1 MRSYSNPRLVAEF
14 SDWPI
19 GGSLRGK
26 CRFEVHTEKR
36 GARVSRTTQNKH
48 GVWCK
53 PKFHVY
59 GDGTAIVD
67 GDDGKTYILQ
77 LSKSFNAIYVALH
90 DFMSPADES
99 CVSHS
104 SDPKRFE
111 ELLSLIKSAGSP
123 AIL

>member
-1 MRSYSNPRLVAEF
+1 MRVYSNPRLVAEF
-14 SDWPI
+14 DDWPI

-26 CRFEVHTEKR
+26 CRFEVHVEKR
-36 GARVSRTTQNKH
+36 GTRVSRTTQNKH

-59 GDGTAIVD
+59 GDGSAIVD

-77 LSKSFNAIYVALH
+77 HSKNFNMITIHRH

-99 CVSHS
+99 SVTFRSE
-104 SDPKRFE
+104 PKRFE
-111 ELLSLIKSAGSP
+111 DLFSLLESAESSVIP
-123 AIL
+123 